1 MSAIS
6 LTTGTAGVKQKD
18 YRVYIETVTES
29 ATLVNAY
36 IREANKTNFDALVAI
51 GAGTL
56 RELGECRADSIDLGI
71 GDGDSVDGNTLGK
84 IVLEKTG
91 TFTVELINATPAN
104 IAALDAI
111 DGVPCHILLAERD
124 LHDTDKKTV
133 ILMANVVV
141 SVSEK
146 ITGGDI
152 IRKTINVEKNV
163 ASAPS
168 FRMINDIDTV
178 TS

>member
-1 MSAIS
+1 MSAIA

-18 YRVYIETVTES
+18 YRVYIETVAES

-36 IREANKTNFDALVAI
+36 IATPNRDSFDDLITVAS
-51 GAGTL
+51 GSL

-91 TFTVELINATPAN
+91 TFAVELINATPAN
-104 IAALDAI
+104 ITALDAI
-111 DGVPCHILLAERD
+111 DGVPCNILLAERD
-124 LHDTDKKTV
+124 LHDTNKKTV

-152 IRKTINVEKNV
+152 IRKTLNVEKNV

-168 FRMINDIDTV
+168 FRMINDINTV
-178 TS
+178 D

>member
-1 MSAIS
+1 MSAIA

-18 YRVYIETVTES
+18 YRVYIETVAES

-36 IREANKTNFDALVAI
+36 ITTPAKDTFDDLIEIAAS
-51 GAGTL
+51 GSL

-71 GDGDSVDGNTLGK
+71 GDGDSIDGNTLGK

-124 LHDTDKKTV
+124 LHDTNKKTV

-152 IRKTINVEKNV
+152 IRKTLNVEKNV

-168 FRMINDIDTV
+168 FRMINDINTV
-178 TS
+178 A